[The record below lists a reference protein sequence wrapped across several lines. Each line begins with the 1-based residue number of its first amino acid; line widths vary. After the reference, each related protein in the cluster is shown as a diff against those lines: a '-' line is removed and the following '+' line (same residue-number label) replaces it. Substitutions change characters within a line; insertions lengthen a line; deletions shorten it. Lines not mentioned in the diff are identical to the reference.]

1 MANLRRSIKLLNIFE
16 SVSVPRLDTIWL
28 LSLGILADAAL
39 RKTFQTSNINMSEYV
54 KISAKSITTFLRT
67 DGAFSRKKFTFRS

>member
-1 MANLRRSIKLLNIFE
+1 LVAE
-16 SVSVPRLDTIWL
+16 PWY
-28 LSLGILADAAL
+28 ILADAAL